1 MTPAK
6 KRRNAWLAA
15 LIVGAPLLWTVPT
28 VWYLKVE
35 THQKNATCQEN
46 LKTLNAAIKSFAE
59 AHQNR
64 LPNAQQWQAI
74 LQKQSTETLH
84 CPADPNTEHTSSYAM
99 NANLSGKNLN
109 EIKNSRDVILVYET
123 KAKSAAPFGG
133 GQDMADIGKPATGQG
148 RHNRIGY
155 RFNYF
160 LMADGAIRQAGTPEE
175 KKPLHWKP

>member
-6 KRRNAWLAA
+6 KHRNAWLAA
-15 LIVGAPLLWTVPT
+15 LIVGAPLLWTIPT

-35 THQKNATCQEN
+35 TQHKNVTCQEN
-46 LKTLNAAIKSFAE
+46 LKTLNAAIHSFAG

-74 LQKQSTETLH
+74 LENQSAQTLH
-84 CPADPNTEHTSSYAM
+84 CPADPDAGHASSYAM
-99 NANLSGKNLN
+99 NADLSGKKLSDF
-109 EIKNSRDVILVYET
+109 KNPRDLILVYET
-123 KAKSAAPFGG
+123 SSKSAAPFGTG
-133 GQDMADIGKPATGQG
+133 KDMAAIGKPETGQG

-160 LMADGAIRQAGTPEE
+160 LMADGSIREAGTPEE
-175 KKPLHWKP
+175 KKPLHWSP